1 MLVPEQFGFGQGKS
15 TDNAAFKL
23 TVYLNISIKKMHVLG
38 IVCDLGKAFDCVN
51 HDILLMKFRYYGIH
65 GTVAT
70 WFRSYLTNRKQKN

>member
-1 MLVPEQFGFGQGKS
+1 
-15 TDNAAFKL
+15 
-23 TVYLNISIKKMHVLG
+23 MHVGG

-70 WFRSYLTNRKQKN
+70 WFRPYLTNRKQETEIK